1 MGYLGQPLARLEDAR
16 LTSGQG
22 RFIDDLRPLPNLHH
36 AAILRSPYAH
46 ARIRSIRCDQALALP
61 GVRAVVTGADA
72 ARWLKPFPVGVKV
85 AAPYYPIAVD
95 KVRYAG
101 EPVAV
106 VVADSRYTAEDA
118 LASIVVE
125 YEPLPV
131 VVDPELALSPEAPRL
146 HEGLDSNLVHQ
157 RTFSYGDA
165 ARAFTEADV
174 VIRHRFTF
182 PKVHATPLETYGV
195 IAHYQSSEDTYT
207 VWSNFH
213 GPFTLHSVMAAALQ
227 VPGNRL
233 RVLVPQDVG
242 GSYGNKSGVYP
253 YMVLMAV
260 VSRLAK
266 VPVKWVEDR
275 QEHLLASSTGTD
287 RVTWIEAGFRRD
299 GTLTGLR
306 MRYIDNVGAYLRA
319 PEPACL
325 YRMHAALT
333 GPYRVRDV
341 EVEALAVVTNKCPT
355 GLIRGYGGPQH
366 CFPLERVMQMAAQEL
381 GLDAAEVVRRNLIRA
396 CEFPYT
402 TPSGGVYDSGDYEQ
416 ALARALERI
425 DYAGWR
431 QRQAEARAAGRYLGI
446 GLACVVEP
454 SGSNMGYI
462 ALAQT
467 PAERERGLPKSGCA
481 EAASVTVDP
490 TGSVCV
496 RFSTVPTGQGHET
509 VAAQVVADAL
519 GIAPAAVR
527 VITGMDSW
535 TQPWTVASGSYSSRF
550 APIGA
555 NAVYRAAHQVREKL
569 LQMAAHALGVP
580 ADALELRGGYAQ
592 VREQPDRRVS
602 LQRLAGMAHWHPAG
616 LPAGMEPG
624 VSATAFFNLPTAQA
638 PAADDTVNGSVT
650 YGFVADAVLV
660 EVDPET
666 GRVQVLDYVTV
677 HDAGRLLNPL
687 LAEGQIRGG
696 LACGLGQALY
706 EELVYD
712 ATGQLLTGSFM
723 DYLCPTS
730 AELPPVQLDHIESPS
745 PLTPLGAKG
754 LGEGN
759 VMSAPAALANAVA
772 DALEPL
778 HVVIDK
784 LPLTPAAVWQAI
796 QAAKQRQ
803 PVEERV
809 G

>member
-1 MGYLGQPLARLEDAR
+1 MGYLGSSMARLEDAR

-22 RFIDDLRPLPNLHH
+22 GFIDDLRPLPNLHH
-36 AAILRSPYAH
+36 AAVLRSPYAH
-46 ARIRSIRCDQALALP
+46 ARIRSIRCDRALAMHWE
-61 GVRAVVTGADA
+61 RAVVTGADA
-72 ARWLKPFPVGVKV
+72 VRLLKPFPVGVKV

-118 LASIVVE
+118 LAEIE
-125 YEPLPV
+125 IDYEPLPV
-131 VVDPELALSPEAPRL
+131 VVDPEQALSADAPRL
-146 HEGLDSNLVHQ
+146 HEAVGSNLVHQ
-157 RTFSYGDA
+157 RTFAYGDVNGA
-165 ARAFTEADV
+165 LAEADV
-174 VIRHRFTF
+174 VIRHRFVF
-182 PKVHATPLETYGV
+182 PKVHATPIETYGV
-195 IAHYQSSEDTYT
+195 IAHYQASEDTYT
-207 VWSNFH
+207 VWANFH

-287 RVTWIEAGFRRD
+287 RVTWMEAGFRRD

-306 MRYIDNVGAYLRA
+306 MRYVDNVGAYLRA

-366 CFPLERVMQMAAQEL
+366 CFPLERVMQMAAQQL
-381 GLDAAEVVRRNLIRA
+381 NLDAAEVIRRNLIRA
-396 CEFPYT
+396 EEFPYT
-402 TPSGGVYDSGDYEQ
+402 TPAGGVYDSGDYER
-416 ALARALERI
+416 AFARALERL
-425 DYAGWR
+425 DYRGWR
-431 QRQAEARAAGRYLGI
+431 ARQAQARAAGRYVGI

-467 PAERERGLPKSGCA
+467 PAERDRGLPKSGCA
-481 EAASVTVDP
+481 EAATVSMDP
-490 TGSVCV
+490 SGAVYV
-496 RFSTVPTGQGHET
+496 RISTVPTGQGHET
-509 VAAQVVADAL
+509 VAAQIVADVL
-519 GIAPAAVR
+519 GIAPQAVR
-527 VITGMDSW
+527 VVTGMDSW

-555 NAVYRAAHQVREKL
+555 NAVYRAACQVREKL
-569 LQMAAHALGVP
+569 LELAAQALGVP
-580 ADALELRGGYAQ
+580 GAELALEAGYAV
-592 VREQPDRRVS
+592 VRTQPERRVS
-602 LQRLAGMAHWHPAG
+602 LQRLAGMAHWHPGG
-616 LPAGMEPG
+616 LPEGMEAG
-624 VSATAFFNLPTAQA
+624 VSATAFFNLPTAQP
-638 PAADDTVNGSVT
+638 PASDDTVNGSVA

-660 EVDPET
+660 EVDAET
-666 GRVQVLDYVTV
+666 GAVQVLDYVTV

-696 LACGLGQALY
+696 LAYGLGQALY

-712 ATGQLLTGSFM
+712 GNGQLLTGSFM

-730 AELPPVQLDHIESPS
+730 AEIPRVQLDHVESPS

-772 DALEPL
+772 DALAPL
-778 HVVIDK
+778 GVVIDR
-784 LPLTPAAVWQAI
+784 LPLTPAAVWEAM
-796 QAAKQRQ
+796 QAAKCQ
-803 PVEERV
+803 PIEERV